1 MKNIFLHGMG
11 QNASSWSKTIS
22 CFTESAECDCP
33 EISSFF
39 TQGNCTYNAIYNA
52 MNSYL
57 NTNPQKFNL
66 CGLSLGAVLSLN
78 YALNNPEKINLLVLI
93 APQFTMPKLLLK
105 IQNIIFKFMPE
116 SQFSEI
122 GFTKNDF
129 ITLTNSMNTIDFTDR
144 LNSLALPTLIL
155 CGEKDKANIKAA
167 KKLAAALPNAAF
179 KAIPNASHE
188 VNIDNPSELAVI
200 IKEFFSL

>member
-11 QNASSWSKTIS
+11 QNASSWDKTIS
-22 CFTESAECDCP
+22 CFPESAECDSP

-39 TQGNCTYNAIYNA
+39 AQGNCTYNAIYGA
-52 MNSYL
+52 INSYL
-57 NTNPQKFNL
+57 NAIPEKFNL

-78 YALNNPEKINLLVLI
+78 YALNNPEKIHSLALI

-105 IQNIIFKFMPE
+105 IQNVIFKFMPE

-129 ITLTNSMNTIDFTDR
+129 ITLTNSMNTLDFTDR

-167 KKLAAALPNAAF
+167 DKLAAALPNATF

-200 IKEFFSL
+200 IKDFFSL